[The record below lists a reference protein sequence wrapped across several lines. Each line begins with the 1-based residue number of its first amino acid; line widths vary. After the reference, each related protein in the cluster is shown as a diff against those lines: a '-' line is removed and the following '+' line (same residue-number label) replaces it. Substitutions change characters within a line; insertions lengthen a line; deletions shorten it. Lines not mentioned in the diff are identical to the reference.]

1 MRRGTIDRRSGLV
14 GEFGGPGRVFGFQ
27 AASQLQ
33 SPPDGRLFVRITWG
47 RVIGYVLDPGS
58 LEAHAVLVPVARGLD
73 WMRGSSV
80 NLEGEPQLRLFAAL
94 DEEMAI
100 APLVSAQES

>member
-1 MRRGTIDRRSGLV
+1 MGTVDRRSGLA
-14 GEFGGPGRVFGFQ
+14 GEFGGPGRVIGFQ

-33 SPPDGRLFVRITWG
+33 SLPDGQLFMRITWG

-58 LEAHAVLVPVARGLD
+58 LEAQPVLVPVGRGLD

-80 NLEGEPQLRLFAAL
+80 YLEGEPQLRLFAAL

>member
-1 MRRGTIDRRSGLV
+1 M
-14 GEFGGPGRVFGFQ
+14 FGFQ

-58 LEAHAVLVPVARGLD
+58 LEAQPVFVPVGRGLD

-80 NLEGEPQLRLFAAL
+80 YLEGEPQLRLFAAL
-94 DEEMAI
+94 DEERAI
-100 APLVSAQES
+100 APPVSAQES